1 MSEAK
6 EKDRILAQ
14 IKAFKPHGEI
24 VGLNKHIDELVK
36 DGYVSG
42 SFATDGSIIVVRI
55 TPKGKRFLE
64 NGGYTAA
71 RRKSKSHAASLKPLR
86 KELWVLIWAV
96 IAGLIIAYL
105 SKRLGWT

>member
-14 IKAFKPHGEI
+14 IKARKHHGEI
-24 VGLNKHIDELVK
+24 VGLDKHIDELVE
-36 DGYVSG
+36 DGYVNVWRDEQGGFLS
-42 SFATDGSIIVVRI
+42 ARI

-64 NGGYTAA
+64 NGGYTAMS
-71 RRKSKSHAASLKPLR
+71 RKSKSPAIWHKSLR
-86 KELWVLIWAV
+86 KELWVLVWAV

>member
-1 MSEAK
+1 MSKSK
-6 EKDRILAQ
+6 EKDYVLTQLAENLPPHQVVGMTKYADTLEADGNISILSSENGF
-14 IKAFKPHGEI
+14 IIRAFI
-24 VGLNKHIDELVK
+24 
-36 DGYVSG
+36 
-42 SFATDGSIIVVRI
+42 TD
-55 TPKGKRFLE
+55 KGARFLE

-71 RRKSKSHAASLKPLR
+71 MRKSKYFSASLKPLR

>member
-1 MSEAK
+1 MTEAK

-14 IKAFKPHGEI
+14 IKARKPHGEI
-24 VGLNKHIDELVK
+24 AMLNRHLDELVK

-55 TPKGKRFLE
+55 TPKGKRFLD
-64 NGGYTAA
+64 NGGYAA
-71 RRKSKSHAASLKPLR
+71 MRRKSKFPATWHKVLR

>member
-24 VGLNKHIDELVK
+24 VGLNKHIDELVE

-55 TPKGKRFLE
+55 TPKGKRFLD
-64 NGGYTAA
+64 NGGYAA
-71 RRKSKSHAASLKPLR
+71 MRRKSKFPATWHKALR

-105 SKRLGWT
+105 SKILGWT

>member
-24 VGLNKHIDELVK
+24 EGLNKHIDELVK

-42 SFATDGSIIVVRI
+42 SFATDGSVIVIRI
-55 TPKGKRFLE
+55 TPKGKRFLD
-64 NGGYTAA
+64 NGGYAA
-71 RRKSKSHAASLKPLR
+71 VRRKYKSHATWHKALR
-86 KELWVLIWAV
+86 KDLWGLILAILAAV
-96 IAGLIIAYL
+96 IATYL
-105 SKRLGWT
+105 SKRLGWM

>member
-1 MSEAK
+1 MTEAK
-6 EKDRILAQ
+6 EKDRVLAQ
-14 IKAFKPHGEI
+14 IKARKPHSEI
-24 VGLNKHIDELVK
+24 AGLNKHLDELVK

-55 TPKGKRFLE
+55 TPKGKRFLD
-64 NGGYTAA
+64 NGGYAA
-71 RRKSKSHAASLKPLR
+71 MRRKSKFPATWHKALR

>member
-24 VGLNKHIDELVK
+24 VGLNKHIDELVE

-64 NGGYTAA
+64 NGGYTAMS
-71 RRKSKSHAASLKPLR
+71 RKSKSPATWHKSLR
-86 KELWVLIWAV
+86 KELWVLVWAV

>member
-14 IKAFKPHGEI
+14 IKAFKPHNEI
-24 VGLNKHIDELVK
+24 EGLNKHIDELVK

-55 TPKGKRFLE
+55 TPKGKRFLD
-64 NGGYTAA
+64 NGGYAAA
-71 RRKSKSHAASLKPLR
+71 RRKSKFPAWHKALR
-86 KELWVLIWAV
+86 KDLWGLILAILAAV
-96 IAGLIIAYL
+96 IATYL
-105 SKRLGWT
+105 SKRLGWM

>member
-1 MSEAK
+1 MTEAK

-14 IKAFKPHGEI
+14 IKAKMPHGEI
-24 VGLNKHIDELVK
+24 AGLEKHLDELVK

-55 TPKGKRFLE
+55 TPKGKRFLD
-64 NGGYTAA
+64 NGGYAA
-71 RRKSKSHAASLKPLR
+71 MRRKSKFPATWHKALR

-105 SKRLGWT
+105 SKILGWT

>member
-6 EKDRILAQ
+6 EKDSILAQ

-24 VGLNKHIDELVK
+24 AGLEKHLDALIK
-36 DGYVSG
+36 DRYVSG

-71 RRKSKSHAASLKPLR
+71 RRKSKSFSASLKPLR